1 MFERKPSGSVRAAR
15 LAGAWVL
22 ALGTAVCH
30 PVASSQGLAQHA
42 PAPMD
47 WSQPLSKET
56 GDAARGASIV
66 ASRQHGLCVL
76 CHQAPVGDRQFQG
89 NIAPDLAGAGSRW
102 NAAQLRERIA
112 DGSVINPESIMPRY
126 FRTDGLYRVSTQA
139 VGKPL
144 LSGQEI
150 EDVLAFL
157 LTLKN

>member
-1 MFERKPSGSVRAAR
+1 MFERKPSGLTRAADS
-15 LAGAWVL
+15 AGAWAI
-22 ALGTAVCH
+22 ALGLGLSQA
-30 PVASSQGLAQHA
+30 PALSQGLAQQTAA
-42 PAPMD
+42 PAD
-47 WSQPLSKET
+47 WTQALSQEP
-56 GDAARGASIV
+56 GDAVRGASIV
-66 ASRQHGLCVL
+66 ASRQHGLCLL
-76 CHQAPVGDRQFQG
+76 CHQAPVGDKQFQG
-89 NIAPDLAGAGSRW
+89 NIAPDLAGAGTRW

-112 DGSVINPESIMPRY
+112 DASVISPQSIMPRY